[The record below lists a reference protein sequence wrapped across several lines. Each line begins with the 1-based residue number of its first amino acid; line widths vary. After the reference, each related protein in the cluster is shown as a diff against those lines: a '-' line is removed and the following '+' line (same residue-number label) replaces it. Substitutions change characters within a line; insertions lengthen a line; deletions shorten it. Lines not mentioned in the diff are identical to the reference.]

1 MGPMYDGPCRRPQA
15 GVASISLRL
24 SVMLKQIARVSFL
37 AMLFFVLLAPPSE
50 GRGGGGGGGGGAG
63 GHGGGWGGGHG
74 GGSGWHGGSHHHGHH
89 GHGAVFLGAGIG
101 FGPWWGWGWPGW
113 GWGWPGWGWPGY
125 PYGYDPGWYSPGSAV
140 VQQPAVYIHDPSEQA
155 GVWYYCPSVGAYY
168 PQTPT
173 CDQPWVKVPP
183 RRE

>member
-1 MGPMYDGPCRRPQA
+1 MPPMYDGPCRRPPA
-15 GVASISLRL
+15 EVASISLRL

-37 AMLFFVLLAPPSE
+37 AMLFFVLLVPPSE
-50 GRGGGGGGGGGAG
+50 GRGGGGGGGGAGG

-89 GHGAVFLGAGIG
+89 HGHGVAVFGLGVG

-113 GWGWPGWGWPGY
+113 GWGYPWYGPGPYY
-125 PYGYDPGWYSPGSAV
+125 PPV
-140 VQQPAVYIHDPSEQA
+140 VEQPQVYIQGPAQATQGPSEPT
-155 GVWYYCPSVGAYY
+155 GSWYYWPSVGAYH

>member
-1 MGPMYDGPCRRPQA
+1 
-15 GVASISLRL
+15 
-24 SVMLKQIARVSFL
+24 MLKQIARVSFL

-74 GGSGWHGGSHHHGHH
+74 GGWGGGHGGGSGWHGGSHHHGHH
-89 GHGAVFLGAGIG
+89 GNGAVFFGAGVG

-113 GWGWPGWGWPGY
+113 GWPG
-125 PYGYDPGWYSPGSAV
+125 PYWYDPGWYGSYYPPV
-140 VQQPAVYIHDPSEQA
+140 VEQPTAYIQGPSQQAQPAPQGY
-155 GVWYYCPSVGAYY
+155 WYYCPSAQAYY

-173 CDQPWVKVPP
+173 CNEPWVKVPP
-183 RRE
+183 RPE